1 MKALK
6 KIIQKLVRFFVAV
19 TIFPWL
25 FMLLVGCLVLAMD
38 WILDDPDDYPTTR
51 NKTKYSETLRI
62 MQKIFHTWVLW
73 FTFEDGKV

>member
-1 MKALK
+1 MNM
-6 KIIQKLVRFFVAV
+6 IRKLVRFLLAV

-25 FMLLVGCLVLAMD
+25 FMLLVGCIVLAMD
-38 WILDDPDDYPTTR
+38 WILDDSNDYPTTS
-51 NKTKYSETLRI
+51 NKTKYSDTLQR